1 MYMSK
6 RFNGI
11 SMFYVTVLI
20 CIICAANVSPVLAA
34 ADKPILGKPY
44 GLVRSTNWRADEV
57 GHLIL
62 SKGGNAIDAAAAVG
76 YALAVV
82 HPTAGNLGGGGFAVI
97 HLANGE
103 SYALD
108 FREKAPGGAFR
119 EMYIVPSNTRKA
131 WDNMSWEV
139 ISDDPDNG
147 IDWDVP
153 STYRARRFYYPDSP
167 DTSAGSASLNGYLA
181 AGVPGTV
188 AGLNEMVRRFGSGNV
203 TLEDILKPSINM
215 AWNGFELTPGTASSI
230 QGNRNTFNHYAGSR
244 KYFTKDGNGGGT
256 FAAGDLFVQ
265 KDLAKTLQ
273 RIADNGSD
281 GFYKGLTADLI
292 VADMPKYG
300 GIITH
305 EDLAD
310 YNFVWRDPASADYRG
325 FRVISMSPPSSGGT
339 HIIQMLNTIEHE
351 DIGTLGFNSVRTIWL
366 TAEAMRFAY
375 ADRAEWM
382 GDPDYTKVP
391 VKELTD
397 KAYGKVIY
405 DEIIRY
411 GFKARPSSDDLF
423 VYGGP
428 LKNLMKYTGT
438 PTGGLGNEGNETTH
452 YSVIDSFGNAVG
464 ITYTINMGYGCKAA
478 VDGAGFFMNNEM
490 DDFMSLPGIPNGF
503 GLIQGEANCV
513 EPGKRPLSSMSPTIV
528 LSSDHS
534 IFLVTGSPGGSQI
547 INTTLHTVINAI
559 DHNMNVSELVAAPR
573 FHMQWQPDRINYEP
587 LFGFTTDTRAK
598 LTEMGYTLNSSSQGD
613 VSAIMRNPATGAITG
628 MNDPRTYDI
637 PPYITFDELMDY
649 VKKQP

>member
-1 MYMSK
+1 MSK
-6 RFNGI
+6 RLNGKCLFFI
-11 SMFYVTVLI
+11 AVLVFVFSVSS
-20 CIICAANVSPVLAA
+20 VSPAFAA

-57 GHLIL
+57 GHKIL
-62 SKGGNAIDAAAAVG
+62 AAGGNAIDAAAAVG

-108 FREKAPGGAFR
+108 FREMAPSGAFR
-119 EMYIVPSNTRKA
+119 EMYIVPNNYIKP
-131 WDNMSWEV
+131 WDSMSWSE
-139 ISDDPDNG
+139 IMSDPANG

-153 STYRARRFYYPDSP
+153 STYRARRFYYPDTP
-167 DTSAGSASLNGYLA
+167 TTNAGSSSLNGYLA

-203 TLEDILKPSINM
+203 TLADILRPSINM
-215 AWNGFELTPGTASSI
+215 AWNGFSLTPGTASSI
-230 QGNRNTFNHYAGSR
+230 QGSQSTFNRYAGSR
-244 KYFTKDGNGGGT
+244 KYFTKNGNGGET
-256 FAAGDLFVQ
+256 FAAGDVFKQ
-265 KDLAKTLQ
+265 QDLAKTLQ
-273 RIADNGSD
+273 RIADQGSD

-300 GIITH
+300 GIMTH
-305 EDLAD
+305 EDLAN
-310 YNFVWRDPASADYRG
+310 YKFMWRDPVAADYRG
-325 FRVISMSPPSSGGT
+325 YRVISMSPPSSGGT
-339 HIIQMLNTIEHE
+339 HIIQMLNTIENE
-351 DIGTLGFNSVRTIWL
+351 NIGTLGFNSLRTIWL
-366 TAEAMRFAY
+366 MTEAMRFAY

-382 GDPDYTKVP
+382 GDPDYTEVP
-391 VKELTD
+391 VQGLTD
-397 KAYGKVIY
+397 KAYGKQIY
-405 DEIIRY
+405 DEIIAY

-423 VYGGP
+423 VYGG
-428 LKNLMKYTGT
+428 LYKKNLGLAG
-438 PTGGLGNEGNETTH
+438 PSGGLPGEGNETTH

-490 DDFMSLPGIPNGF
+490 DDFMSLPGVPNGF

-528 LSSDHS
+528 LSSDKS

-547 INTTLHTVINAI
+547 INTTLHSVVNAI
-559 DHNMNVSELVAAPR
+559 DHGMNVSELVAAPR
-573 FHMQWQPDRINYEP
+573 FHMQWQPDRLQYES
-587 LFGFTTDTRAK
+587 LFGFTNDTLSK
-598 LTEMGYTLNSSSQGD
+598 LREMGYTLAASSQGD
-613 VSAIMRNPATGAITG
+613 ISAVMRNPATGEITG
-628 MNDPRTYDI
+628 VNDPRTYDI
-637 PPYITFDELMDY
+637 PPSLTFDELMEY
-649 VKKQP
+649 VKNLP